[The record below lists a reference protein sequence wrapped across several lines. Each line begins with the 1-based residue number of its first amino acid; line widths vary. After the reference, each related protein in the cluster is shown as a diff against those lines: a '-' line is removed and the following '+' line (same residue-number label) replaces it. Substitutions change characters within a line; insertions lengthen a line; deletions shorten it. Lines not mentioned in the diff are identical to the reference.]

1 MWFANLWQVKQGR
14 MESQLGAKIRILR
27 EQQQLYL
34 RQVAPLLEMDTA
46 QLSKIEKG
54 LRQLKREQIPIIAEI
69 LKASSDELMTLWL
82 ADQIYDVVKDEKM
95 ANEAMQVAE
104 KKINLK
110 KRTK

>member
-1 MWFANLWQVKQGR
+1 MNSHFGEQ
-14 MESQLGAKIRILR
+14 IRTLR
-27 EQQQLYL
+27 EKQHLFL

-54 LRQLKREQIPIIAEI
+54 LRQLKREQIPILAEI

-82 ADQIYDVVKDEKM
+82 ADQIYEVVKDEKM
-95 ANEAMQVAE
+95 ANQAMQVAE

-110 KRTK
+110 QRKK